1 MSITILWADD
11 AGAVVSCQFD
21 ADEQETHDLQN
32 VITEHPVETGADISD
47 NVRPQL
53 RRFTVEGFVT
63 DSPMLSNPGVI
74 TGSGSDA
81 SFVNVELQI
90 PPYPLQISE
99 SALIEAGVSAV
110 ASAIFGKPR
119 TYATLLKT
127 SMSPAA
133 HSRKKAIY
141 DTLDD
146 ARINARICRIV
157 TALFTYTNML
167 IEQITVTRA
176 PDDGNGATFTVT
188 LKEVQFVSS
197 DVVDAP
203 QPAEVSGQTEAAA
216 GSQNG
221 KPDDAKKAASKDS
234 LAKQLVSG
242 IADYFHG
249 L

>member
-1 MSITILWADD
+1 MSITIFWADD

-127 SMSPAA
+127 ATSPAA
-133 HSRKKAIY
+133 HSRKKAVY

-157 TALFTYTNML
+157 TALFTYENM
-167 IEQITVTRA
+167 IVEQITVTRA
-176 PDDGNGATFTVT
+176 PDDGNGATFTIT

-197 DVVDAP
+197 DTVDAP
-203 QPAEVSGQTEAAA
+203 EPAEVSGQQESAA
-216 GSQNG
+216 GSKNSAA
-221 KPDDAKKAASKDS
+221 DDAKKAASKDS
-234 LAKQLVSG
+234 VALQIYKH
-242 IADYFHG
+242 FHR
-249 L
+249 